1 MSETLRYFNLNI
13 PAPVRLQMLREA
25 FANHAK
31 RYPYC
36 PERMKPKSWRDIRG
50 ATYKTVASYVGI
62 LDRGFNII
70 GGRKHDIAY
79 TFCGPYFAREYYV
92 DELPDSPID
101 HRGWYTDNDGRAKA
115 RGIVAMLP
123 HGRFLAGYEWSDNG
137 ERVYFL
143 SVESD
148 LRDAIRAAD
157 YYAEQFAESERE
169 YQQKYDEAREIVD
182 IIENKIN
189 RLREC
194 IALRN
199 NPCFAKLRDE
209 AREIIG
215 RIRDMR
221 KTLRTEYADID
232 V

>member
-13 PAPVRLQMLREA
+13 PAPVRLQMMREA

-31 RYPYC
+31 RYPHC
-36 PERMKPKSWRDIRG
+36 PEYAKPKSWRDIRR
-50 ATYKTVASYVGI
+50 TTHKNVASYVGT

-70 GGRKHDIAY
+70 NGRKRDIAY

-101 HRGWYTDNDGRAKA
+101 HRGWYTDDDGRAKA

-123 HGRFLAGYEWSDNG
+123 HGRFLAGYKWTDNG

-143 SVESD
+143 TVETD

-157 YYAEQFAESERE
+157 YYAEMFAESERE
-169 YQQKYDEAREIVD
+169 NQQRYDEAQEIVNA
-182 IIENKIN
+182 IENKIT

-194 IALRN
+194 LALRN
-199 NPCFAKLRDE
+199 KPCFAKLRDE

-221 KTLRTEYADID
+221 KTLKSDYAD
-232 V
+232 VL

>member
-1 MSETLRYFNLNI
+1 MSETLRYFNLSI

-25 FANHAK
+25 FANHNK

-50 ATYKTVASYVGI
+50 ATYKNVASYVGI
-62 LDRGFNII
+62 LDRGFNTID
-70 GGRKHDIAY
+70 GRKHEVAY
-79 TFCGPYFAREYYV
+79 TFCGPYFDREYYI
-92 DELPDSPID
+92 DELPDSPIS
-101 HRGWYTDNDGRAKA
+101 HRGWYTDNDGRATA
-115 RGIVAMLP
+115 RGIVAMLSR
-123 HGRFLAGYEWSDNG
+123 GRFLAGYKWSDNG

-143 SVESD
+143 TVETD

-157 YYAEQFAESERE
+157 YYANKFAESERE
-169 YQQKYDEAREIVD
+169 YRQRYDEAREIACE
-182 IIENKIN
+182 IEESME

-199 NPCFAKLRDE
+199 NPCFVKLRNE

-215 RIRDMR
+215 RIHDMR
-221 KTLRTEYADID
+221 KTLRTEYAGID